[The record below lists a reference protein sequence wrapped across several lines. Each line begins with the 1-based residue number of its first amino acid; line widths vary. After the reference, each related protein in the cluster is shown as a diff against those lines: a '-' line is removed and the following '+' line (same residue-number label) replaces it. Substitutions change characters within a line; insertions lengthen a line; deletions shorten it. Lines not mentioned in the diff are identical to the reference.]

1 MPDTVAPHPLLGQA
15 FALAA
20 PICWS
25 VAIILFR
32 LSGRSVPPVALN
44 LFKNSLA
51 LVLFTITLLVLGSAP
66 AQGGRSD
73 HVWLLILS
81 GAIGIGLSDTFFFM
95 CLNRVGAGLQAIVNT
110 SYSPVIRWARAR
122 IWAAPSRQR
131 AVVML
136 AHTLTFT
143 WLEAAMARFQ
153 PAEAKAGA
161 LSDHFATIYRTW
173 AVLAVGWV
181 RDRRAQRRVPHRV
194 SGILYGLAGTVTQGV
209 SIVMVKPVLEENPV
223 VWATW
228 WRLFGGLAVGAL
240 IVTASRRQRATLP
253 ALRDRRVWPVMI
265 AGASMGTYV
274 SLLFWSGGMKYAQ
287 ASVAAAL
294 NQTATLWTFLL
305 AVIVLKEPTTKRRLA
320 GLALGAVGV
329 FLVTAQTLLAR

>member
-110 SYSPVIRWARAR
+110 SYSPVIIVLSVIFLGER
-122 IWAAPSRQR
+122 
-131 AVVML
+131 L
-136 AHTLTFT
+136 TLV
-143 WLEAAMARFQ
+143 Q
-153 PAEAKAGA
+153 SIGA
-161 LSDHFATIYRTW
+161 LLIVS

-265 AGASMGTYV
+265 AGAIMGTYV
-274 SLLFWSGGMKYAQ
+274 SLLFWIGGMKYAQ